1 METKKNPPEAYSL
14 PRKAFSPKW
23 QKEQKEKQCNRNWD
37 FRGTG
42 LLSLLP
48 PPFPLETVRVL
59 KQAIA
64 SHRAL
69 AELKGVSKT
78 IPKEIILINT
88 LPLLEAKESSAIE
101 NIITTHDELY
111 KESLFENILQN
122 KGAKEVQNYS
132 RALKIGFA
140 GIKEKGLFLN
150 SQILEIQEVIEKN
163 SAGFRKLPGT
173 DLRNS
178 ITGEIIYIPPQG
190 ASEIIHLM
198 ENLQKYIN
206 DDTFQNIDPL
216 IKMAV
221 IHFQFESIHPFYDGN
236 GRTGRIINILYLVYK
251 GLLDI
256 PVLYLSRYIIQHKKE
271 YYRLLQDVRVNAI
284 WEEWILFMLKG
295 VEETSIQTIHL
306 INGIRKLMQDYKT
319 RIRGQYK
326 FYSQELL
333 NNLFSHPY
341 TKIEFIENDLKVHR
355 QTASRY
361 LEELVKGGFLE
372 MEKIGKHH
380 FFINRPL
387 LNLFQGMSHDEK

>member
-1 METKKNPPEAYSL
+1 
-14 PRKAFSPKW
+14 
-23 QKEQKEKQCNRNWD
+23 
-37 FRGTG
+37 
-42 LLSLLP
+42 
-48 PPFPLETVRVL
+48 
-59 KQAIA
+59 
-64 SHRAL
+64 
-69 AELKGVSKT
+69 
-78 IPKEIILINT
+78 
-88 LPLLEAKESSAIE
+88 
-101 NIITTHDELY
+101 
-111 KESLFENILQN
+111 
-122 KGAKEVQNYS
+122 
-132 RALKIGFA
+132 
-140 GIKEKGLFLN
+140 
-150 SQILEIQEVIEKN
+150 
-163 SAGFRKLPGT
+163 
-173 DLRNS
+173 
-178 ITGEIIYIPPQG
+178 
-190 ASEIIHLM
+190 M

-216 IKMAV
+216 IKMAI

>member
-1 METKKNPPEAYSL
+1 M
-14 PRKAFSPKW
+14 
-23 QKEQKEKQCNRNWD
+23 
-37 FRGTG
+37 
-42 LLSLLP
+42 LSLLP

-178 ITGEIIYIPPQG
+178 ITGEIIYVPPQG

-284 WEEWILFMLKG
+284 WEDWILFMLKG

-306 INGIRKLMQDYKT
+306 INGIRELMQDYKT

>member
-1 METKKNPPEAYSL
+1 M
-14 PRKAFSPKW
+14 
-23 QKEQKEKQCNRNWD
+23 
-37 FRGTG
+37 
-42 LLSLLP
+42 LSLLP

-132 RALKIGFA
+132 RALKIGFT
-140 GIKEKGLFLN
+140 GVKEKGLFLN

-178 ITGEIIYIPPQG
+178 ITGEIIYVPPQG

-256 PVLYLSRYIIQHKKE
+256 PVLYLSRYIIQHKIE

-306 INGIRKLMQDYKT
+306 INGIRELMQDYKT